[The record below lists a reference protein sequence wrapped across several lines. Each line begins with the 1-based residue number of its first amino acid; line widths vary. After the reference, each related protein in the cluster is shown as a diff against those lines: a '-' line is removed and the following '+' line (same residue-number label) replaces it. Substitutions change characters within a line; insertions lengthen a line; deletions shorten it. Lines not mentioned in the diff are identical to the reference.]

1 MLPYRPRERADPQKY
16 ACEAH
21 AKSAR
26 YQPMSLG
33 FRRSVMRLP
42 APRQLKASLLL
53 AAVLLTICAA
63 SLCQAAGVADPAT
76 EVAQLIATG
85 RWAVR
90 FRADDHGALRA
101 LRAVYASRDAL
112 LWVADGRPT
121 PAALAL
127 LRTLQQ
133 AGAYGLERKDYDAA
147 GLAAVAAGT
156 VGSGRAL
163 ATGGRVNTGDVTGGE
178 TVQRWATFDVNLS
191 AAALKLLCDLHYGRI
206 DPSAAGFDLG
216 TRRTDDLDLAR
227 ELVSLAATPD
237 IGPRLAAI
245 EPQFLHYRLLEQALP
260 RYQLLAVSEPAAS
273 VQVRKI
279 ELTLERW
286 RWLPAFRTPPIIVN
300 IPEFRLFAFR
310 TTADRAADILQ
321 MDVIVGRTF
330 PRTRTPVFVAD
341 MTSVI
346 FRPYWD
352 VPRNIMLREELPK
365 IRANPAYLAAQHLEI
380 VRGDTDAATPM
391 PPTPA
396 SIEALASGVA
406 RLRQRPGPDNALG
419 LIKFDLPNRYDV
431 YLHSTPAQQL
441 FLRQRRAFSHGCI
454 RVSDPVALAALVL
467 RDTPGEWTP
476 ARIEA
481 AMNGAQ
487 TFRVR
492 LAHPVRVI
500 ILYGTVLAKEDGEVL
515 FFHDIY
521 GQDRRL
527 ERLLGLP
534 AAGKD
539 RTRMEA
545 SKLATRD

>member
-1 MLPYRPRERADPQKY
+1 
-16 ACEAH
+16 
-21 AKSAR
+21 
-26 YQPMSLG
+26 
-33 FRRSVMRLP
+33 MRLRGP
-42 APRQLKASLLL
+42 ALV
-53 AAVLLTICAA
+53 AAALFAVSTA
-63 SLCQAAGVADPAT
+63 SLCRASSVPPGDAGFPELAANARLT
-76 EVAQLIATG
+76 I
-85 RWAVR
+85 R

-101 LRAVYASRDAL
+101 LRAIYAAQNGL
-112 LWVADGRPT
+112 LWVADDRPT
-121 PAALAL
+121 PAAMAL
-127 LRTLQQ
+127 LRALQQ
-133 AGAYGLERKDYDAA
+133 ADAYGLEPQDYDAD
-147 GLAAVAAGT
+147 GLAALAGGGLGAGSVLSAA
-156 VGSGRAL
+156 S
-163 ATGGRVNTGDVTGGE
+163 TGKTGDVPQQATLDAP
-178 TVQRWATFDVNLS
+178 RWSKFDVDLS
-191 AAALKLLCDLHYGRI
+191 AAALKLVCDLHYGRI
-206 DPSAAGFDLG
+206 DPRAAGFDLG
-216 TRRTDDLDLAR
+216 TPRADDLDLAR
-227 ELVSLAATPD
+227 ELVTLATTRDIASQLAAV
-237 IGPRLAAI
+237 
-245 EPQFLHYRLLEQALP
+245 EPQFLHYRLLERALP
-260 RYQLLAVSEPAAS
+260 RYRLLAVNEPAAATN
-273 VQVRKI
+273 VRKI

-286 RWLPAFRTPPIIVN
+286 RWLPAFRSPPIIVN
-300 IPEFRLFAFR
+300 IPEFRLFAFQ
-310 TTADRAADILQ
+310 TTADRAANILQ

-352 VPRNIMLREELPK
+352 VPRSIMLREELPK

>member
-1 MLPYRPRERADPQKY
+1 
-16 ACEAH
+16 
-21 AKSAR
+21 
-26 YQPMSLG
+26 MSLG
-33 FRRSVMRLP
+33 FRRSVIRLP
-42 APRQLKASLLL
+42 APLRLGASLLL
-53 AAVLLTICAA
+53 VSLLLALAGATVCRVALGAAPD
-63 SLCQAAGVADPAT
+63 S
-76 EVAQLIATG
+76 EVARLIATG

-90 FRADDHGALRA
+90 FRTDDHGALRA
-101 LRAVYASRDAL
+101 LRTVYAARATL
-112 LWVADGRPT
+112 LWVAQGHPT
-121 PAALAL
+121 PAAFAL
-127 LRTLQQ
+127 LQRLRQ
-133 AGAYGLERKDYDAA
+133 ADAYGLEPQDYDAA
-147 GLAAVAAGT
+147 ALTALA
-156 VGSGRAL
+156 SAL
-163 ATGGRVNTGDVTGGE
+163 ATGGAMATRGVNPGAPAGSESLDA
-178 TVQRWATFDVNLS
+178 RSARFDVNLS

-206 DPSAAGFDLG
+206 DPRAAGFDLG
-216 TRRTDDLDLAR
+216 THRAEDLDLAR
-227 ELVSLAATPD
+227 ELVALAASAD
-237 IGPRLAAI
+237 SGSLLAAV
-245 EPQFLHYRLLEQALP
+245 EPQFFHYRLLEQALP
-260 RYQLLAVSEPAAS
+260 RYRLLGASEPAAR
-273 VQVRKI
+273 VKVRQI

-352 VPRNIMLREELPK
+352 VPRSIMLREELPK
-365 IRANPAYLAAQHLEI
+365 IRAHPAYLAAQHLEI
-380 VRGDTDAATPM
+380 VSGATDSATPL
-391 PPTPA
+391 PATPA
-396 SIEALASGVA
+396 SIQALASGSA

-441 FLRQRRAFSHGCI
+441 FLRRRRAFSHGCI

-467 RDTPGEWTP
+467 RDTPGDWTP

-481 AMNGAQ
+481 AMNGTQ

-492 LAHPVRVI
+492 LARPIRVI

-527 ERLLGLP
+527 ERLLGLAP
-534 AAGKD
+534 THRA
-539 RTRMEA
+539 RVEA
-545 SKLATRD
+545 SKIAARD

>member
-1 MLPYRPRERADPQKY
+1 
-16 ACEAH
+16 
-21 AKSAR
+21 
-26 YQPMSLG
+26 MSLP
-33 FRRSVMRLP
+33 FRRSGTRSRVSGP
-42 APRQLKASLLL
+42 LLL
-53 AAVLLTICAA
+53 AVTLLAVFGGSA
-63 SLCQAAGVADPAT
+63 SRASSVDPALA
-76 EVAQLIATG
+76 AQASRLIASG
-85 RWAVR
+85 QPAVR
-90 FRADDHGALRA
+90 FRALDHGALRA
-101 LRAVYASRDAL
+101 LRAVYTSRRAL
-112 LWVADGRPT
+112 LWVIAGRPT

-127 LRTLQQ
+127 LRALQQ
-133 AGAYGLERKDYDAA
+133 ADAYGLVPRDYDAE
-147 GLAAVAAGT
+147 GLAALADGAP
-156 VGSGRAL
+156 GSGKTPMIGAGLGPNEVTSNKAL
-163 ATGGRVNTGDVTGGE
+163 DA
-178 TVQRWATFDVNLS
+178 RWTAFDVNLS

-206 DPSAAGFDLG
+206 DPRAAGFDLG
-216 TRRTDDLDLAR
+216 TSRPDDLDLAR
-227 ELVSLAATPD
+227 QLVALAATRD
-237 IGPRLAAI
+237 VGAQLAAV

-260 RYQLLAVSEPAAS
+260 RYRLLAADEPAAS
-273 VQVRKI
+273 AKVRKI

-286 RWLPAFRTPPIIVN
+286 RWLPEFATPPIIVN

-341 MTSVI
+341 LRSVI

-352 VPRNIMLREELPK
+352 VPRNIALREELPK
-365 IRANPAYLAAQHLEI
+365 IRAHPAYLAAQHLEI
-380 VRGDTDAATPM
+380 VRGATDSATPL

-396 SIEALASGVA
+396 NLQALATGAA

-467 RDTPGEWTP
+467 RDTPGDWTP

-481 AMNGAQ
+481 AMNGKQ

-492 LAHPVRVI
+492 LARPIRVI

-515 FFHDIY
+515 FFHDLY

-534 AAGKD
+534 PDGTHRVRREAG
-539 RTRMEA
+539 R
-545 SKLATRD
+545 LANRR

>member
-1 MLPYRPRERADPQKY
+1 
-16 ACEAH
+16 
-21 AKSAR
+21 
-26 YQPMSLG
+26 MSLG

-42 APRQLKASLLL
+42 APLRVGASLLL
-53 AAVLLTICAA
+53 ASLLLALAGAAVCRAGGAA
-63 SLCQAAGVADPAT
+63 PDG
-76 EVAQLIATG
+76 EVARLIATG
-85 RWAVR
+85 RWTVR
-90 FRADDHGALRA
+90 FRSDDHGALRA
-101 LRAVYASRDAL
+101 LRTVYVSRATL
-112 LWVADGRPT
+112 LWVAHGHPT
-121 PAALAL
+121 PAAFAL
-127 LRTLQQ
+127 LQRLRQ
-133 AGAYGLERKDYDAA
+133 ADDYGLEPQDYDAA
-147 GLAAVAAGT
+147 ALTALAGALAAGGAMATRGVDPGDPANSETLAAQAA
-156 VGSGRAL
+156 R
-163 ATGGRVNTGDVTGGE
+163 
-178 TVQRWATFDVNLS
+178 FDVNLS

-206 DPSAAGFDLG
+206 DPRAAGFDLG
-216 TRRTDDLDLAR
+216 TRRADDLDLAR
-227 ELVSLAATPD
+227 ELVALAASVD
-237 IGPRLAAI
+237 SGPLLAAV
-245 EPQFLHYRLLEQALP
+245 EPQFSHYRLLEQALP
-260 RYQLLAVSEPAAS
+260 RYRLLGASDPAAR
-273 VQVRKI
+273 VQVRQI

-352 VPRNIMLREELPK
+352 VPRSITLREELPK
-365 IRANPAYLAAQHLEI
+365 IRAHPAYLAAQHLEI
-380 VRGDTDAATPM
+380 VSGATDAATPL
-391 PPTPA
+391 PATAA
-396 SIEALASGVA
+396 SIQALASGAA

-441 FLRQRRAFSHGCI
+441 FLRRRRAFSHGCI

-467 RDTPGEWTP
+467 RGTPGDWTP

-481 AMNGAQ
+481 AMNGPR

-492 LAHPVRVI
+492 LARPIRVI

-527 ERLLGLP
+527 ARLLGLAP
-534 AAGKD
+534 I
-539 RTRMEA
+539 RTHRARAEA
-545 SKLATRD
+545 SKIAARD

>member
-1 MLPYRPRERADPQKY
+1 MPNPHDTIMR
-16 ACEAH
+16 
-21 AKSAR
+21 
-26 YQPMSLG
+26 LG
-33 FRRSVMRLP
+33 FRRSDVRSRLWG
-42 APRQLKASLLL
+42 SLFLAVLL
-53 AAVLLTICAA
+53 AAAGGSNGCRASNGDALDTDISQLL
-63 SLCQAAGVADPAT
+63 
-76 EVAQLIATG
+76 ATG
-85 RWAVR
+85 HFAIR

-101 LRAVYASRDAL
+101 LRAVYGSRDVL
-112 LWVADGRPT
+112 LWVADGHPT
-121 PAALAL
+121 PAAVAL
-127 LRTLQQ
+127 LRTLGR
-133 AGAYGLERKDYDAA
+133 ADAYGLEPRDYDSE
-147 GLAAVAAGT
+147 GLLTLAAATLADGGAVSTVDRPHAG
-156 VGSGRAL
+156 GASSS
-163 ATGGRVNTGDVTGGE
+163 E
-178 TVQRWATFDVNLS
+178 TLDPQRWAPFDVNLS

-206 DPSAAGFDLG
+206 DPRAAGFDLG
-216 TRRTDDLDLAR
+216 TRRADDLNLAR
-227 ELVSLAATPD
+227 ELVLLASSRDIGSQLAAV
-237 IGPRLAAI
+237 

-260 RYQLLAVSEPAAS
+260 RYQLLAASEPAAS
-273 VQVRKI
+273 VDVRKI

-300 IPEFRLFAFR
+300 IPQFRLFAFR
-310 TTADRAADILQ
+310 TTADRAAEILQ

-365 IRANPAYLAAQHLEI
+365 IRAKPGYLAAQHLEI
-380 VRGDTDAATPM
+380 VTGATDAATPLA
-391 PPTPA
+391 PTPET
-396 SIEALASGVA
+396 IQALASGAA

-419 LIKFDLPNRYDV
+419 LIKFNLPNRYDV
-431 YLHSTPAQQL
+431 YLHSTPAQHL

-467 RDTPGEWTP
+467 RDTPGDWTP

-492 LAHPVRVI
+492 LARPIRVI

-515 FFHDIY
+515 FFHDLY
-521 GQDRRL
+521 GQDGRL

-534 AAGKD
+534 AVGTH
-539 RTRMEA
+539 RRGA
-545 SKLATRD
+545 SPLANRG